1 MSTTEVKGWCP
12 GILRPMPSGDGLIVR
27 VRPRGGA
34 FSLATAGALADLA
47 EAFGNGHIDLTRRA
61 NLQIRG
67 LTGERLDGLQAE
79 LGRLGL
85 LDPDAETEAVRNV
98 MVAPLAGLDPGQ
110 AIDVRPNAAAIDDA
124 LAGDARLRALPGKFG
139 VLVDGGGAVSIAG
152 ERADICLAAVGEGM
166 AFGLDTTAGTRWLG
180 ALPVD
185 RAADVAIAAMHGF
198 LDVVARGRLR
208 TLDETAWMRVAAT
221 VAPLLSPVD
230 EVPATGGRRLGLLHG
245 AVGIAVPFGR
255 LEAGQLRHLVALA
268 TAAGVADLRLSPWRT
283 VYFGVD
289 YVPLA
294 LSLLEQ
300 AWDGGLIVEDNDP
313 VLQVEACPGA
323 PDCTSSSVDARGD
336 ARRLATLAAINGY
349 TGSIHVSGCA
359 KGCARSLPSDLVL
372 AGKQGAYR
380 LIRNATTRG
389 AVERIVKAEELASLF
404 PPHAGAWGGGR
415 LSACNQADLADGG
428 GS

>member
-1 MSTTEVKGWCP
+1 MTTTEVKGWCP
-12 GILRPMPSGDGLIVR
+12 GILKPMPSGDGLIVR

-34 FSLATAGALADLA
+34 FSLATVGALADLA

-67 LTGERLDGLQAE
+67 LTEERLEGLQAE
-79 LGRLGL
+79 LATLGL

-98 MVAPLAGLDPGQ
+98 MVAPLAGLTEPC
-110 AIDVRPNAAAIDDA
+110 IDVRPIAAAIDDA
-124 LAGDARLRALPGKFG
+124 LTSDARLRALPGKFG
-139 VLVDGGGAVSIAG
+139 LLVDGGGAVSIAG
-152 ERADICLAAVGEGM
+152 ERADICLAAVGGGM
-166 AFGLDTTAGTRWLG
+166 AFGLDTTTGTRWLG

-185 RAADVAIAAMHGF
+185 RAAETAIAAMHGF
-198 LDVVARGRLR
+198 LDVVVRGRLR
-208 TLDETAWMRVAAT
+208 ALDAAAWAQVAAT
-221 VAPLLSPVD
+221 ASLSPLD
-230 EVPATGGRRLGLLHG
+230 QVPAASGRRLGLLHG
-245 AVGIAVPFGR
+245 AIGIAAPFGR
-255 LEAGQLRHLVALA
+255 LEAGQLRHLVKLA
-268 TAAGVADLRLSPWRT
+268 TSAGAPDLRLSPWRA
-283 VYFGVD
+283 VYFGID
-289 YVPLA
+289 DVPLA

-323 PDCTSSSVDARGD
+323 PDCKSSSVDARGD

-389 AVERIVKAEELASLF
+389 AVERIVETADLPSLF
-404 PPHAGAWGGGR
+404 GR
-415 LSACNQADLADGG
+415 
-428 GS
+428 